1 MVERDVRINNVDVQV
16 ADSIAADDVTR
27 GKVPI
32 SEA

>member
-1 MVERDVRINNVDVQV
+1 MVERYVRINSVDIQV
-16 ADSIAADDVTR
+16 VDSIAADELTR

>member
-1 MVERDVRINNVDVQV
+1 MVEGDVRINSVDVQV
-16 ADSIAADDVTR
+16 VDSIAAEELTR